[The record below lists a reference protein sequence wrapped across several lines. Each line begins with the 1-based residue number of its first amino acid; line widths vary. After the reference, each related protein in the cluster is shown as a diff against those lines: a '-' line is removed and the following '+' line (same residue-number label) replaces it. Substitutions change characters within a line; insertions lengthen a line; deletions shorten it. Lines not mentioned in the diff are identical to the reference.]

1 MANGQTGVFR
11 NPLGPRAFEA
21 DSLIEMKTRGNG
33 VTNGQ
38 AKRGLPTLGFGGRYP
53 RADDRMLGVL
63 ACFVF
68 WFLLFYLAGLFSSA
82 FHLIDEHILAEIHA
96 DLAGPD
102 AHVGAVVR
110 KWVVMDFSERRFRPL
125 YYISRVLRSELF
137 GLSWSAWSLYNAF
150 LAASTSAAL
159 FLFGTRLGFTTFSSL
174 CLVALST
181 LGRPSTIW
189 WRLGTP
195 ETEANF
201 LVALA
206 LLCVARAVTEGN
218 SRTRNELTAIVLS
231 LLASLTKEGMILYL
245 PAIAAI
251 RVWLPCWLYGR
262 TLKSTLLDAW
272 PFIAALGVIAAIEV
286 LCLLLTVGTSGT
298 GYASV
303 DAGTFDLGRIR
314 SSLKDLASIA
324 AIRILAAALAIAL
337 LDRVRYRRA
346 TTERAFAALMLGWLV
361 FLIGAIPQVLLYSK
375 SGWSDHYFNPIVI
388 SCALL
393 LVLSIEYLRRINH
406 WIYLIFAVF
415 LVLQINQ
422 RFKWTRDHA
431 KHYASEGVTLQQM
444 LRSAVKCVHDDE
456 PILLAANPRMHYEEA
471 FSLRTYLAVQW
482 KQDRVYLATVGASG
496 SEIFSDALWSQ
507 EQARAYLDP
516 KILEDYYF
524 RGDTLSGLTPVE
536 RERLG
541 AIVILSPESLQND
554 FLAGAS
560 DWLQPGRYRLTDF
573 DLHAIQMR
581 LLCMTQ

>member
-1 MANGQTGVFR
+1 
-11 NPLGPRAFEA
+11 
-21 DSLIEMKTRGNG
+21 
-33 VTNGQ
+33 
-38 AKRGLPTLGFGGRYP
+38 
-53 RADDRMLGVL
+53 MLGVL
-63 ACFVF
+63 ACFLF
-68 WFLLFYLAGLFSSA
+68 WFLLFYVTGLFSSA
-82 FHLIDEHILAEIHA
+82 FHLIDEHVLAEIHA
-96 DLAGPD
+96 ELARPD
-102 AHVGAVVR
+102 AHLGAVIM
-110 KWVVMDFSERRFRPL
+110 KWMVMDFNERRFRPL
-125 YYISRVLRSELF
+125 YYISRVLRSEFF
-137 GLSWSAWSLYNAF
+137 GLSWPAWSLYNAF

-174 CLVALST
+174 CLAALST

-201 LVALA
+201 LLALA
-206 LLCVARAVTEGN
+206 LLCVARAVTQRN
-218 SRTRNELTAIVLS
+218 ARTRSELAAIVLS

-262 TLKSTLLDAW
+262 TLKSALLDAW
-272 PFIAALGVIAAIEV
+272 PFIAALGLIAAIEI

-303 DAGTFDLGRIR
+303 DAGIFDPGRIGV
-314 SSLKDLASIA
+314 SLKNLASVA
-324 AIRILAAALAIAL
+324 AFRVLGTAMAIAL
-337 LDRVRYRRA
+337 LIPVLHRRKNI
-346 TTERAFAALMLGWLV
+346 EGAFAPLMLGWLA

-375 SGWSDHYFNPIVI
+375 SGWVDHYFNPIVI

-393 LVLSIEYLRRINH
+393 LVLSIEYLRRINR
-406 WIYLIFAVF
+406 WIYLVFAVF

-444 LRSAVKCVHDDE
+444 LRSAMDCTHDNE
-456 PILLAANPRMHYEEA
+456 PILLVTNPRMHYEEA
-471 FSLRTYLAVQW
+471 FSLRTYLKELW
-482 KQDRVYLATVGASG
+482 KRERVYLITVGASG
-496 SEIFSDALWSQ
+496 SEIFSDALSSQ
-507 EQARAYLDP
+507 EQTRAYLDP

-524 RGDTLSGLTPVE
+524 RSKTLSRLTPVE
-536 RERLG
+536 REHLG

-560 DWLQPGRYRLTDF
+560 DWLQPGRYRSTDF
-573 DLHAIQMR
+573 DLQAIQIR
-581 LLCMTQ
+581 LLCLNQ